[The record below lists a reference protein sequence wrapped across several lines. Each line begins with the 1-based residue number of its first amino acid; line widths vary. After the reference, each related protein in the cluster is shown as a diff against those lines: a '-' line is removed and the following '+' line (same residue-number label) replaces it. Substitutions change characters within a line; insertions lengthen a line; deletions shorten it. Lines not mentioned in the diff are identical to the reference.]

1 MVKQEIESIAKKIEN
16 NLSKSGLLTD
26 IINSINYNFID
37 IKDIYKELALIFVTQ
52 KEEINFDLIYE
63 LFKVKFNSIC
73 TNKEKYKT
81 VIYNTN
87 SRIVIFEEAKDVE
100 LVHIA
105 IKKDDYKVEV
115 TTDNQGVVNSNYDFN
130 LFYLISSNPVIKSGF
145 ILINN
150 DIVKSHLIN
159 LEVI

>member
-1 MVKQEIESIAKKIEN
+1 M
-16 NLSKSGLLTD
+16 
-26 IINSINYNFID
+26 
-37 IKDIYKELALIFVTQ
+37 IFH
-52 KEEINFDLIYE
+52 FL

-81 VIYNTN
+81 AIYNTN
-87 SRIVIFEEAKDVE
+87 SKTINFENAKDVE

-105 IKKDDYKVEV
+105 IKKDDYIIRVID
-115 TTDNQGVVNSNYDFN
+115 DNQANVNSNYDFN

-145 ILINN
+145 VLISNN
-150 DIVKSHLIN
+150 TIKSHLIN